1 MPPTEVRDRLLAAAL
16 ALLRE
21 QSLTGLTQPRVAKA
35 AGVSQSHLTYYFPT
49 RADLLRAVLGAAAA
63 GQRAGVAAALGG
75 GGGPGA
81 AGQGS
86 VGQGSVGQ
94 RSERPD
100 PEKSGAAEPI
110 DRPPEA
116 ALVQALAEA
125 LSRTEN
131 TRVLVSFVLAA
142 DGDPSFRD
150 LYRDLA
156 EGMRA
161 EVALML
167 ERIGVPAR
175 PETVAMVHALGT
187 GLAVIGLA
195 LGAEDVRPLNTAALA
210 EMVRL
215 VRASPPSAPD
225 GTGAS

>member
-21 QSLTGLTQPRVAKA
+21 QGLTGLTQPRVAKA

-63 GQRAGVAAALGG
+63 GQRAGVAAALGSG
-75 GGGPGA
+75 GRPGA
-81 AGQGS
+81 EEADAEEPGSAGP
-86 VGQGSVGQ
+86 
-94 RSERPD
+94 R
-100 PEKSGAAEPI
+100 AAAPG
-110 DRPPEA
+110 DQPPEA
-116 ALVQALAEA
+116 AMVQALAEA

-195 LGAEDVRPLNTAALA
+195 LGAEDARPLNTAALA

-215 VRASPPSAPD
+215 VLASPPSAPD

>member
-21 QSLTGLTQPRVAKA
+21 QGLTGLTQPRVAKA

-81 AGQGS
+81 A
-86 VGQGSVGQ
+86 GQGSVGQ

-195 LGAEDVRPLNTAALA
+195 LGAEDARPLNTAALA

-215 VRASPPSAPD
+215 VLASPPSAPD